1 MEFDWILIL
10 ISEKNAQPETTTSHK
25 IISPLSTA
33 AAALYEYT
41 NQPAYSTMSAAISE
55 LAAPPPTGIKT
66 VLLFWAPWHE
76 DSVSLKESVLPA
88 LASSSSALAF
98 GCVEAEAQPTLS
110 EQYNVTVVPTFVFL
124 GTDGTVSER
133 MEGTVEI
140 AAVTQAVQRLG
151 NSIAGGAPAVSKSPK
166 TEEEPLNDRL
176 ARLVQSSD
184 VMLFLKGT
192 PTDPQCGFS
201 RQAVAMLEESQI
213 RFGSFD
219 ILSDDVVRQGLKEYS
234 DWPTYPQLYAKGE
247 LIGGLDIMKEMME
260 DDSMSLADQLGVK
273 RELTLDER
281 LAELLQR
288 HRIMVFM
295 KGVPSAPRCGFS
307 RQIVEMM
314 EEQGVEYDAFNILED
329 EEVRQGLKKYSD
341 WPTYPQLYVDG
352 DLIGGLDI
360 VKEMQESGDLADLVK

>member
-1 MEFDWILIL
+1 
-10 ISEKNAQPETTTSHK
+10 
-25 IISPLSTA
+25 
-33 AAALYEYT
+33 
-41 NQPAYSTMSAAISE
+41 
-55 LAAPPPTGIKT
+55 
-66 VLLFWAPWHE
+66 
-76 DSVSLKESVLPA
+76 LKESVLPA
-88 LASSSSALAF
+88 LASSSSSALTF

-124 GTDGTVSER
+124 GTDGAVSER

-151 NSIAGGAPAVSKSPK
+151 NSIAGGDPAAPVPEAPK

-176 ARLVQSSD
+176 ARLVQSFD
-184 VMLFLKGT
+184 VMLFMKGT

-213 RFGSFD
+213 RFGIFD

-234 DWPTYPQLYAKGE
+234 DWPTFPQLYAKGE

-260 DDSMSLADQLGVK
+260 DDSTPLADQLGVT

-281 LAELLQR
+281 LAKLLQR

-352 DLIGGLDI
+352 DLVGGLDI
-360 VKEMQESGDLADLVK
+360 VKEMQESGDLGDLVKAAE